1 MKFVLLVEGCT
12 EDAAQPE
19 DDSSR
24 VLELLLD
31 ELPLKRAVKLAAEI
45 TGARKNALYQRALE
59 LKKE

>member
-1 MKFVLLVEGCT
+1 VEGCA
-12 EDAAQPE
+12 DHAAQPQ
-19 DDSSR
+19 DDSPR

-31 ELPLKRAVKLAAEI
+31 ELPLKLAVKLAAEI